1 MITTETNHP
10 PIIQYLPGPEL
21 GHPQVDLTDSALMT
35 TDDVIAIAV
44 SGLLDPHKQ
53 NPDLCSSSV
62 ICSHS
67 AQYFIVMNDSGRV
80 MQIESDEYESLEALE
95 QVGGSILL
103 PYTDETR
110 TSVMLDGKVV
120 PVNELVKIIDSSYF
134 DGLTADIPGG
144 NFTFVLCG
152 SAVFA
157 LLASGWMAI
166 GGGSISSMGKTRVAN
181 QVQQTAPQDV
191 EKDGFVIAMQGD
203 VYPAYTGKEP
213 NREQVQAAL
222 DQANL
227 EQIQR
232 FQVKGIIDGDGE
244 GHEKDEGFAGLLG
257 FQNDSIPLSGQVI
270 GPDHPKLGVF
280 NNFIEVSSAY
290 KDGWRKN
297 QHE

>member
-1 MITTETNHP
+1 MITTEANNP
-10 PIIQYLPGPEL
+10 PIIQYLSGPEL
-21 GHPQVDLTDSALMT
+21 GYPQVDLTDSALIT
-35 TDDVIAIAV
+35 TDDVIAKVVAE
-44 SGLLDPHKQ
+44 LLHPHKQ
-53 NPDLCSSSV
+53 NPDLCSSPV

-80 MQIESDEYESLEALE
+80 MYIESDEYESLEVLE

-134 DGLTADIPGG
+134 NGLTADIPGG

-152 SAVFA
+152 SVVFA

-181 QVQQTAPQDV
+181 QVQQTASQDV
-191 EKDGFVIAMQGD
+191 EKDGFVVAMRSG
-203 VYPAYTGKEP
+203 VYSAYTGKEP

-257 FQNDSIPLSGQVI
+257 FQNDTLLQNDQVI
-270 GPDHPKLGVF
+270 KSDDLSLKAFKGF
-280 NNFIEVSSAY
+280 VSSSNIF
-290 KDGWRKN
+290 KSMPK
-297 QHE
+297 